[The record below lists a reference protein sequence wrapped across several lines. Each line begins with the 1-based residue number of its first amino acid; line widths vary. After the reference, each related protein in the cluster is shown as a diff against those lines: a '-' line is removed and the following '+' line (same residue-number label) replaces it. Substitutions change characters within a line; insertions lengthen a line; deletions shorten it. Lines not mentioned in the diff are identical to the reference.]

1 MVTHTKTQMNLYL
14 AFRLLIGFFFF
25 SHGLQKLFG
34 FFGGLDGN
42 GGAVDLFGLM
52 GLAGIIEFFGGL
64 FILLGLFTSL
74 VALIASVEML
84 AAYFM
89 IHVPSGGILPLMQ
102 QFNGEPP
109 ILFFAAFLVLIA
121 FGAGKWSLERK
132 ILGKELWHGKKR

>member
-1 MVTHTKTQMNLYL
+1 MQHKEVQMNLYF

-34 FFGGLDGN
+34 FFGGMDGN
-42 GGAVDLFGLM
+42 GGVVELFSLFGL
-52 GLAGIIEFFGGL
+52 GGIIEFFGGL

-74 VALIASVEML
+74 VSAIAAAEML
-84 AAYFM
+84 VAYFM
-89 IHVPSGGILPLMQ
+89 FHVPSGGVLPLMQ

-132 ILGKELWHGKKR
+132 LLGREIWHQKR

>member
-1 MVTHTKTQMNLYL
+1 MEPKEVQMNFYF
-14 AFRLLIGFFFF
+14 AFRLLVGLFFF

-34 FFGGLDGN
+34 FFGGIDGN
-42 GGAVDLFGLM
+42 GGVVELFHLM

-64 FILLGLFTSL
+64 FIFLGLFTSF
-74 VALIASVEML
+74 VSAIAALEML
-84 AAYFM
+84 VAYFM
-89 IHVPSGGILPLMQ
+89 VHVPSGGILPLMQ

-132 ILGKELWHGKKR
+132 ILGKEIGHGKR